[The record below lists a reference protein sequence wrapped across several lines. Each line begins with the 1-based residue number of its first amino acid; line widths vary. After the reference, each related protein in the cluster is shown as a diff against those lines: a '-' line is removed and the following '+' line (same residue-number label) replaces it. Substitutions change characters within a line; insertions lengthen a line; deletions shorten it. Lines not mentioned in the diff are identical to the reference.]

1 VPEPFKGKSVL
12 QLRRE
17 KTPKGD
23 RMSVNQHSVFVLGQ
37 DGKPLTPTTPAKARK
52 MLRAGVAVKSWSKF
66 GTFGIQMRV
75 QSTWAFAL
83 DLLSSKE
90 A

>member
-1 VPEPFKGKSVL
+1 MQTHYRQRQQLETPANTSLVRGTVPEPFKGKSVL

-52 MLRAGVAVKSWSKF
+52 MLRAGVAVKS
-66 GTFGIQMRV
+66 
-75 QSTWAFAL
+75 
-83 DLLSSKE
+83 
-90 A
+90 